1 LLIQILIHVLSAH
14 PRVEAEAQA
23 VQVTRPRRGGAQN
36 PLGGEVEGLRCLVG
50 GTLANG
56 AGALPR
62 TTTALLA
69 MYGLSLE

>member
-1 LLIQILIHVLSAH
+1 MCSRRIRGSKQKLRLFKSPARAAVGHRILW
-14 PRVEAEAQA
+14 
-23 VQVTRPRRGGAQN
+23 
-36 PLGGEVEGLRCLVG
+36 GEVEGLRCLVG